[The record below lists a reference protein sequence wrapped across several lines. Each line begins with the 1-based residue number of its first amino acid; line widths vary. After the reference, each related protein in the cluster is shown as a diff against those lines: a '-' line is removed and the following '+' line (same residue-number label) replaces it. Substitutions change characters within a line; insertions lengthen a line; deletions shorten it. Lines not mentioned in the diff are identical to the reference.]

1 MGHLLVTN
9 KSDRLKIFLRHNG
22 KWASRCDLKENRGRD
37 CDIDMVCFKGIR
49 NKTLY
54 RCVCVWMYTGI
65 FVNIL
70 HILHTHTQISLNV
83 LFLISIQRESSY
95 NSTCFEGERHPSI

>member
-1 MGHLLVTN
+1 MGHLLITN

-22 KWASRCDLKENRGRD
+22 KWASRRDLKENRGRD
-37 CDIDMVCFKGIR
+37 CDIDMVCFKGMR

-70 HILHTHTQISLNV
+70 HTHTHK
-83 LFLISIQRESSY
+83 FL
-95 NSTCFEGERHPSI
+95 